1 MYGQGNHAAAE
12 TPVLCVRFFADRR
25 SRQLILQRLPQ
36 HTMFAVRVRPRVE
49 INKWSLY
56 HHSTVATQTISLDD
70 LVVATVPTATVS
82 ELAKTAWSLVE
93 GNKGYN
99 SSVYSG
105 LGIEHK
111 IIRNGLQ
118 LCGLKSLQDYEIDS
132 LSEVVLIK
140 QVFVVEGEF
149 LPRFR
154 LEILTLAM

>member
-1 MYGQGNHAAAE
+1 VGPDVIHAAE
-12 TPVLCVRFFADRR
+12 THVLSCVFFADRT
-25 SRQLILQRLPQ
+25 SRQRILQRLPQ

-70 LVVATVPTATVS
+70 LVVATAPTATVS
-82 ELAKTAWSLVE
+82 EFAKTAWSLVE
-93 GNKGYN
+93 GHKGHN
-99 SSVYSG
+99 SSVDCG

-149 LPRFR
+149 PSRFR
-154 LEILTLAM
+154 IENLTVTI